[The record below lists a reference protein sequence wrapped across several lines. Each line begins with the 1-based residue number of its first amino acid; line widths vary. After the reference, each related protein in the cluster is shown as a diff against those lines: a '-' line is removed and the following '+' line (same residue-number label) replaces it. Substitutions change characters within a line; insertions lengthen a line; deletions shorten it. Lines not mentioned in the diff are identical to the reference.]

1 MPDLPR
7 QGDRQG
13 DYEPGPLALLLLW
26 PLALVLIALLFPA
39 RRLTTATLTRS
50 EPPVP
55 GGVTPAG

>member
-26 PLALVLIALLFPA
+26 PLALVLIALLFPVLFFYKA
-39 RRLTTATLTRS
+39 FIG
-50 EPPVP
+50 PPP
-55 GGVTPAG
+55 YDRNPDKE